1 MLDEVI
7 DYLQQLQAQVRV
19 MSRMSSMTMPMAM
32 PQLQMSVM
40 AQMAQG
46 MMNMASIAQPGYVP
60 RPMMHPPLPFIP
72 LPWAA
77 AAAGA
82 VADRA
87 PQPGGGTLPDAFA
100 AFLACQQA
108 QAQNGQPGTCTSANR
123 ICVVVFTC
131 HARN

>member
-1 MLDEVI
+1 MATTLLEGQGVDAGRGDRLPAAAAGAGAGDEP
-7 DYLQQLQAQVRV
+7 DE
-19 MSRMSSMTMPMAM
+19 
-32 PQLQMSVM
+32 
-40 AQMAQG
+40 
-46 MMNMASIAQPGYVP
+46 QPGYVP

-108 QAQNGQPGTCTSANR
+108 QAQNGQPGRCTSANR